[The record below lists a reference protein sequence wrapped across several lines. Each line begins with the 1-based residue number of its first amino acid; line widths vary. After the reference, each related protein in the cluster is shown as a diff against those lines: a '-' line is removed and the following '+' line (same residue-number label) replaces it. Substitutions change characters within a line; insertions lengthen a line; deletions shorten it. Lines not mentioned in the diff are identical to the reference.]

1 MSIQANYK
9 HYPLTI
15 RLFSK
20 TDESG
25 KPKMVPVASW
35 VKRDGKGQPVVP
47 YTKNV
52 TNGYDIGMVLERL
65 FVIDIDV
72 GHGND
77 IDGKQ
82 SFHNWIMEHSVEER
96 NQILQ
101 DIADT
106 MRVNTP
112 SGGTHVYFIIPHDM
126 DSYTGQRSVGAMEGV
141 DLLTG
146 KNSYT
151 PAPNTQ
157 RADGKYKLHEK
168 SGENIKEAPEWVVK
182 LFEQASK
189 RKNTA
194 IADNEKTLM
203 GSEGGLFNKYLTSMR
218 KGFNSG
224 TRNEMI
230 TKLSGKL
237 ARDLVKGSISKE
249 NALFVLEITGQNC
262 NPPMDNEEI
271 EASWNSVLKR
281 EKENEITYRKKRI
294 I

>member
-1 MSIQANYK
+1 MTIQANYK
-9 HYPLTI
+9 NYPLTI

-52 TNGYDIGMVLERL
+52 TKGYDIGMVLERL

-77 IDGKQ
+77 VDGKQ

-112 SGGTHVYFIIPHDM
+112 SGGTHVYFIIPDRK
-126 DSYTGQRSVGAMEGV
+126 STR
-141 DLLTG
+141 L
-146 KNSYT
+146 NSS
-151 PAPNTQ
+151 
-157 RADGKYKLHEK
+157 H
-168 SGENIKEAPEWVVK
+168 V
-182 LFEQASK
+182 
-189 RKNTA
+189 
-194 IADNEKTLM
+194 
-203 GSEGGLFNKYLTSMR
+203 
-218 KGFNSG
+218 
-224 TRNEMI
+224 
-230 TKLSGKL
+230 
-237 ARDLVKGSISKE
+237 SISY
-249 NALFVLEITGQNC
+249 AVFC
-262 NPPMDNEEI
+262 
-271 EASWNSVLKR
+271 LK
-281 EKENEITYRKKRI
+281 KKKKQ
-294 I
+294 

>member
-1 MSIQANYK
+1 MTIKANYK
-9 HYPLTI
+9 KYPLTI

-20 TDESG
+20 TDDSG
-25 KPKMVPVASW
+25 KPKMVPIASW

-77 IDGKQ
+77 VDGKQ

-157 RADGKYKLHEK
+157 RADGKYELHEK
-168 SGENIKEAPEWVVK
+168 SGEDIKQAPKWVID

-189 RKNTA
+189 QKNTT
-194 IADNEKTLM
+194 ITDNGKTPM
-203 GSEGGLFNKYLTSMR
+203 GNEGGLFNKYLTSMR

-230 TKLSGKL
+230 TKLTGRL
-237 ARDLVKGSISKE
+237 AKDLVKGNISRD
-249 NALFVLEITGQNC
+249 NAIFVLETTGQNC
-262 NPPMDNEEI
+262 NPPMDSEEI
-271 EASWNSVLKR
+271 ETIWNSILKK
-281 EKENEITYRKKRI
+281 EKANKGVYGKKKI

>member
-1 MSIQANYK
+1 MTIKANYK
-9 HYPLTI
+9 KYPLTI

-20 TDESG
+20 TDDSG
-25 KPKMVPVASW
+25 KAKMVPVASW
-35 VKRDGKGQPVVP
+35 VNRDGKGQPVVP

-77 IDGKQ
+77 VDGKQ

-112 SGGTHVYFIIPHDM
+112 SGGAHVYFIIPHDM

-168 SGENIKEAPEWVVK
+168 SGEDIKQAPKWVID

-189 RKNTA
+189 QKNTT
-194 IADNEKTLM
+194 ITDNGKTPM
-203 GSEGGLFNKYLTSMR
+203 GNEGGLFNKYLTSMR

-230 TKLSGKL
+230 TKLTGRL
-237 ARDLVKGSISKE
+237 AKDLVKGNISRD
-249 NALFVLEITGQNC
+249 NAIFVLETTGQNC
-262 NPPMDNEEI
+262 NPPMDSEEI
-271 EASWNSVLKR
+271 ETIWNSILKK
-281 EKENEITYRKKRI
+281 EKANKGVYGKKKI